1 MLYIITFHSTNNA
14 IKAEK
19 TLLDAKLDIMV
30 VPLPA
35 IISAGCG
42 ICLQVSKAELDQA
55 LTLLAQHKI
64 EHSEVYARQDAGNQ
78 ISYELFATDHE
89 TKTPPVRTAAPDEL
103 PVLAE
108 DSAKHYTVVISSDC
122 MGQGSD
128 ELGRILSK
136 SYLHALT
143 GMEQL
148 PDCIIFYNSGVRLVT
163 AESNALED
171 LKTLAAAGV
180 DILSC
185 GTCLNFFQLEDKM
198 AVGRVSNMSE
208 ICNKMISARHLVR
221 I

>member
-1 MLYIITFHSTNNA
+1 MAYIITFHSTNNA

-19 TLLDAKLDIMV
+19 TLLDAKLDIQV

-35 IISAGCG
+35 VISAGCG
-42 ICLQVSKAELDQA
+42 ICLQVGTAELDRA
-55 LTLLAQHKI
+55 LTLLARHEI
-64 EHSEVYARQDAGNQ
+64 EHSEVYAHKNAGNQ
-78 ISYELFATDHE
+78 VSYELFTNDHAT
-89 TKTPPVRTAAPDEL
+89 KAPPVSTAASDEL
-103 PVLAE
+103 SVLTE
-108 DSAKHYTVVISSDC
+108 NSAKHYTVVISSDS
-122 MGQGSD
+122 MGQGSE
-128 ELGRILSK
+128 ELGQILSK

-148 PDCIIFYNSGVRLVT
+148 PDSIIFYNSGVRLVT
-163 AESNALED
+163 DDSNALED
-171 LKTLAAAGV
+171 LNTLAAAGV

-198 AVGRVSNMSE
+198 AVGRVSNMAE